1 MGKKWDGAE
10 FFRMMAANEKAVGT
24 LYRQVATQA
33 AFGGKFFENL
43 AADEDRHFNIYTA
56 LLHKFEGTDTLVV
69 DVTEEQEVY
78 LKLLI
83 ENNWMKD
90 ADKMLAE
97 AAKLKDKD
105 EIYALAERA
114 ERDAVL
120 FVEELIDLY
129 PQLQPEE
136 FQVVLHE
143 EKNHLKQV
151 LSRRMESKLTSLKL

>member
-1 MGKKWDGAE
+1 
-10 FFRMMAANEKAVGT
+10 
-24 LYRQVATQA
+24 
-33 AFGGKFFENL
+33 
-43 AADEDRHFNIYTA
+43 
-56 LLHKFEGTDTLVV
+56 
-69 DVTEEQEVY
+69 VY